1 MDTGSAA
8 VPQSDR
14 FSRSASTV
22 RRPKTVDEGWTVF
35 HGSAAPEPREFATA
49 GGPRLAGQG
58 LSLPLA
64 EEADGESGFVR
75 VLHRLSSS
83 FAGALGQG
91 IARMVAHARPASQEA
106 GAQPISPPLEFEA
119 DAPMR
124 PSRRA
129 VRIDEHWRIVS
140 VTADAAHWIGTP
152 EDGLVGLDAREVM
165 SLPRSVTDAVGFSLT
180 TGRSAALQTPAA
192 RRPGRWMEFHV
203 EPLHGAVK
211 LRFWDITEARL
222 RQLRD
227 QVEAEAGRED
237 PLMADVG
244 STELALLDER
254 GVVVSANETW
264 RRAFAN
270 RTVSG
275 HAAGVGA
282 RYLDVC
288 RRVMVDFDEASLAA
302 ALKAL
307 ASGESAGFTKA
318 YRIRTAG
325 GLRWREVRIAP
336 MRIGGA
342 PQLLAIHTD
351 LTEVA
356 RAQEALR
363 TSDERVLRAQQEE
376 RHRIAIELHDSTS
389 QHLTALGLGIT
400 RLRRL
405 VGGPGA
411 RDVLDDMAA
420 SVKEAVKEVRVLS
433 YLMKPVAVEE
443 DGLEAAA
450 RGFVTGFASR
460 TGLNVSFRAEGRLQ
474 RLSPAIVHA
483 AFRIIQ
489 EALANV
495 YRHAEAQGVEVELS
509 SRGGLFSVRIADD
522 GRGIPALRTGKLAPS
537 DIGVGVA
544 SMKERVAKL
553 GGWFDITS
561 DDAGAVVTACFP
573 VGSSRTVELSGA
585 PREPLRE
592 SPDRFG
598 GRSRRS

>member
-1 MDTGSAA
+1 VLQKWSSSLVEAFG
-8 VPQSDR
+8 Q
-14 FSRSASTV
+14 
-22 RRPKTVDEGWTVF
+22 
-35 HGSAAPEPREFATA
+35 
-49 GGPRLAGQG
+49 RLAGM
-58 LSLPLA
+58 A
-64 EEADGESGFVR
+64 
-75 VLHRLSSS
+75 
-83 FAGALGQG
+83 
-91 IARMVAHARPASQEA
+91 ARARPAGQDA
-106 GAQPISPPLEFEA
+106 LPQPVAPPFEIEA

-124 PSRRA
+124 PSRRV
-129 VRIDEHWRIVS
+129 VRIDEHWRILS

-165 SLPRSVTDAVGFSLT
+165 SMPRSVADAVGFSLT
-180 TGRSAALQTPAA
+180 TGRSAAVQTPAA

-203 EPLHGAVK
+203 EPLRGAVK
-211 LRFWDITEARL
+211 LRFWDVTEARL

-227 QVEAEAGRED
+227 QVDEEAGRD
-237 PLMADVG
+237 GLHLADVG
-244 STELALLDER
+244 STELALLDEH

-264 RRAFAN
+264 RSAFAN

-288 RRVMVDFDEASLAA
+288 RRVMADFDETSLAT
-302 ALKAL
+302 ALQAL
-307 ASGESAGFTKA
+307 ASGASTGFTKA

-336 MRIGGA
+336 MRIGGS

-411 RDVLDDMAA
+411 RDVLDDMAV

-474 RLSPAIVHA
+474 RLSPEIGHA

-495 YRHAEAQGVEVELS
+495 YRHADAQGVEVELS
-509 SRGGLFSVRIADD
+509 CRSGLFTLRIADD
-522 GRGIPALRTGKLAPS
+522 GRGIPALHTGKLAPS

-561 DDAGAVVTACFP
+561 DGAGAVVTACFP
-573 VGSSRTVELSGA
+573 VSATSRVGEASGV

-592 SPDRFG
+592 TPDRG
-598 GRSRRS
+598 GVRGRRI

>member
-1 MDTGSAA
+1 
-8 VPQSDR
+8 
-14 FSRSASTV
+14 
-22 RRPKTVDEGWTVF
+22 
-35 HGSAAPEPREFATA
+35 
-49 GGPRLAGQG
+49 
-58 LSLPLA
+58 
-64 EEADGESGFVR
+64 
-75 VLHRLSSS
+75 
-83 FAGALGQG
+83 
-91 IARMVAHARPASQEA
+91 
-106 GAQPISPPLEFEA
+106 
-119 DAPMR
+119 
-124 PSRRA
+124 
-129 VRIDEHWRIVS
+129 
-140 VTADAAHWIGTP
+140 
-152 EDGLVGLDAREVM
+152 
-165 SLPRSVTDAVGFSLT
+165 
-180 TGRSAALQTPAA
+180 
-192 RRPGRWMEFHV
+192 
-203 EPLHGAVK
+203 
-211 LRFWDITEARL
+211 
-222 RQLRD
+222 
-227 QVEAEAGRED
+227 
-237 PLMADVG
+237 
-244 STELALLDER
+244 
-254 GVVVSANETW
+254 
-264 RRAFAN
+264 
-270 RTVSG
+270 VSG

-288 RRVMVDFDEASLAA
+288 RRVMVDFDEAALAA
-302 ALKAL
+302 ALEAL
-307 ASGESAGFTKA
+307 ASGASPGFTRA

-342 PQLLAIHTD
+342 LQLLAIHTD

-363 TSDERVLRAQQEE
+363 DSDERVLRAQQEE

-405 VGGPGA
+405 VGGPNA
-411 RDVLDDMAA
+411 RDVLDDMAT

-450 RGFVTGFASR
+450 RGFATGFASR

-474 RLSPAIVHA
+474 RLSPEIGHA

-509 SRGGLFSVRIADD
+509 CRGGLFTVRIADD

-561 DDAGAVVTACFP
+561 DDAGAVVTARFP
-573 VGSSRTVELSGA
+573 VGPSRTAELSGA
-585 PREPLRE
+585 PREGLRE
-592 SPDRFG
+592 SPDRSG
-598 GRSRRS
+598 ARSRRM